1 MDDRLQPSGNPRQAA
16 AHTGEGKASASPAAP
31 RHDERELVAALRRGD
46 EGAFLQLM
54 TMYYGAMKRL
64 ALMYVPNAAVAEDVI
79 QETWIG
85 VLEGINRFEGRS
97 SLKTWIFRILLN
109 VAMTRG
115 QREGRSVPFSAL
127 PQTQSDGDQ
136 PAVDL
141 DRFLPPDHQ
150 WAGGWASLPH
160 SWEHIPEGRLL
171 SSETRARLR
180 EAIEML
186 PAQQRQVIVLRDVE
200 GWSSDEVCNALAIS
214 ETNQRVLLHR
224 ARSKV
229 RHALEQYLDE
239 E

>member
-1 MDDRLQPSGNPRQAA
+1 MAA
-16 AHTGEGKASASPAAP
+16 DEGKAETPAASP
-31 RHDERELVAALRRGD
+31 RQDERELVEALRRGD
-46 EGAFLQLM
+46 EAAFMRLM

-64 ALMYVPNAAVAEDVI
+64 ALMYVPNATVAEDVI

-115 QREGRSVPFSAL
+115 QREARSVPFSSL
-127 PQTQSDGDQ
+127 PASQPDADQ

-150 WAGGWASLPH
+150 WAGHWASLPH
-160 SWEHIPEGRLL
+160 SWEHVPEDRLL
-171 SSETRARLR
+171 SGETRAHIR

-186 PAQQRQVIVLRDVE
+186 PTLQRQVIVLRDIE
-200 GWSSDEVCNALAIS
+200 GWSSDEVCNALAIT

-229 RHALEQYLDE
+229 RRALEQYLDE

>member
-1 MDDRLQPSGNPRQAA
+1 MVAADEGKVVTKPTAPRQD
-16 AHTGEGKASASPAAP
+16 E
-31 RHDERELVAALRRGD
+31 HDLVEALRRGD
-46 EGAFLQLM
+46 EMAFMRLM

-64 ALMYVPNAAVAEDVI
+64 ALMYVPNVTVAEDVI

-115 QREGRSVPFSAL
+115 QREGRSVPFSSL
-127 PQTQSDGDQ
+127 PQSQPDADQ

-141 DRFLPPDHQ
+141 DRFLPPEQ
-150 WAGGWASLPH
+150 QGAGHWASLPH
-160 SWEHIPEGRLL
+160 SWEHIPEDRLL
-171 SSETRARLR
+171 SSETRARIR

-186 PAQQRQVIVLRDVE
+186 PRLQRQVIVLRDIE
-200 GWSSDEVCNALAIS
+200 GWSSDEVCNALAIT

-229 RHALEQYLDE
+229 RRALEQYLDE

>member
-1 MDDRLQPSGNPRQAA
+1 MDDRSQHAGSPPEVVTADQNKPAPPPVTPRQ
-16 AHTGEGKASASPAAP
+16 
-31 RHDERELVAALRRGD
+31 DERMLVEALRRGD
-46 EGAFLQLM
+46 EDAFLRLM

-64 ALMYVPNAAVAEDVI
+64 ALMYVPNAAVADDVI
-79 QETWIG
+79 QETWVG

-109 VAMTRG
+109 IAMTRG

-127 PQTQSDGDQ
+127 PQPQAEGDQ
-136 PAVDL
+136 PAVDP

-150 WAGGWASLPH
+150 WAGHWASLPH
-160 SWEHIPEGRLL
+160 SWEHIPEDRLL
-171 SSETRARLR
+171 SGETRARIR
-180 EAIEML
+180 EAIELL
-186 PAQQRQVIVLRDVE
+186 PAQQRQVIVLRDIE

-224 ARSKV
+224 ARSRV
-229 RHALEQYLDE
+229 RRALERYLDE